1 MIFRIFSNHLSIFVS
16 FFLEVNVLHITKTD
30 IYDQASD
37 VIEALD
43 IMRDTYRGDTWHYS
57 DPNTGENPDLHHALL
72 YRTPRAGYA
81 SIGGVCDSL
90 KGYGVSAGVQGT
102 LEDID
107 GTLFWDLLVLA
118 HEIG

>member
-1 MIFRIFSNHLSIFVS
+1 MIVGIFSNHLSIFVS